1 MRLHPGF
8 SVEEEVLVLF
18 ADQAATA
25 IAISRTYCGEHRV
38 RVDLEALVDTSPV
51 GVVVFD
57 ARTGR
62 HC

>member
-1 MRLHPGF
+1 M
-8 SVEEEVLVLF
+8 LF

-25 IAISRTYCGEHRV
+25 IANSRTYCGEHRV